1 MRILIAAATVL
12 ALSAVCYSQDATK
25 KINKVPVENTNP
37 GSGAEMFKAYCAACH
52 GPDGRGNGPAA
63 SALTKAPS
71 NLTLLSKKNG
81 GKFPT
86 LAVQNT
92 IKGDPSTAA
101 HGSRDMPM
109 WGDLFSSVSAGPG
122 VVEIRVRNLR
132 DYIES
137 IQEK

>member
-1 MRILIAAATVL
+1 MRVLIAVTTVL
-12 ALSAVCYSQDATK
+12 TLSAVCYSQDATK
-25 KINKVPVENTNP
+25 KINKVPVEYTNP
-37 GSGAEMFKAYCAACH
+37 GSGPEMFKAYCAACH
-52 GPDGRGNGPAA
+52 GPDGKGNGPAA
-63 SALTKAPS
+63 SALTKAPA

-92 IKGDPSTAA
+92 IKGDPATAA

-109 WGDLFSSVSAGPG
+109 WGTLFSSVSAGSG
-122 VVEIRVRNLR
+122 VVDIRVRNLR
-132 DYIES
+132 DYLES